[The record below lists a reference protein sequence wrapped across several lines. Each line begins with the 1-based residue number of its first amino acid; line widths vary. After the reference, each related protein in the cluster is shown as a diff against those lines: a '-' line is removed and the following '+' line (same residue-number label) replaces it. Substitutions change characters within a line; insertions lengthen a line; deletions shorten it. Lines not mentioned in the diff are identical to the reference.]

1 MDFSPSVYEHA
12 ARVIGRTPWE
22 VSRDSDLL
30 FEAHRETCR
39 LYRHAPI
46 AVGIDIYN
54 LEAEAYGASVDNP
67 SGAGIPAIS
76 RHVCSTAA
84 EIAQLAAFDPERSGR
99 IPMVIQV
106 GVRLAHTLPET
117 DVRIPVSGPFSLAS
131 NLMGFENLLCDILTD
146 PDAVAGALRYLIR
159 GQIAFSEEIVRQ
171 GLDIAFFES
180 AATPP
185 LISPQTFRD
194 IELPALKAMIEG
206 AASAVGH
213 PVPCIIGGD
222 TDPIL
227 DAILETGTGYVICP
241 AETDQWR
248 FMKKMAAHPGVMV
261 RINMRPETLTS
272 GDLEVVYR
280 EADRVLELA
289 EGREKVCI
297 GTGALPYEVDPDIVL
312 KARAYVQRK

>member
-30 FEAHRETCR
+30 FEAHQEAFR
-39 LYRHAPI
+39 LYHHMPI

-54 LEAEAYGASVDNP
+54 LEAEAYGAPVDKP

-76 RHVCSTAA
+76 RHIRSTAR
-84 EIAQLAAFDPERSGR
+84 EVVQLADFDPKHSGR
-99 IPMVIQV
+99 MPMVIQV
-106 GVRLAHTLPET
+106 GVRLAQALPEA

-131 NLMGFENLLCDILTD
+131 NLLGFDNLLCDILTD
-146 PDAVAGALRYLIR
+146 PDAVAGALQYLVR
-159 GQIAFSEEIVRQ
+159 GQIAFCEEIVRQ

-185 LISPQTFRD
+185 LISPKTFEE
-194 IELPALKAMIEG
+194 IELPALKAIIKG
-206 AASAVGH
+206 AADVVGH

-222 TDPIL
+222 TQPIL

-241 AETDQWR
+241 AETNQRR
-248 FMKKMAAHPGVMV
+248 FMEKMAAHPNVMV

-272 GDLEVVYR
+272 GDLEIVYM
-280 EADRVLELA
+280 EADRVLA
-289 EGREKVCI
+289 CTEGREKICI
-297 GTGALPYEVDPDIVL
+297 GTGALPYEVDPEIVL
-312 KARAYVQRK
+312 KAQAYVRRK